1 MKAYFARRVLVFC
14 GCFIYLNACQAP
26 LTSASERWNDE
37 KPYHELEA
45 TWGGG
50 EKNYEIITVAVQDE
64 HRGEVPQDENS
75 DFFDP

>member
-26 LTSASERWNDE
+26 LTSAAEEWNDE
-37 KPYHELEA
+37 RPYHELE
-45 TWGGG
+45 TSWGGG
-50 EKNYEIITVAVQDE
+50 EKSYEVITVAVQDE